1 MGKSLVGNTAFY
13 ALGEIIPRVVSFIM
27 LPFFTRYLSPSDY
40 GIISYTNSV
49 LVFLGFLGTLSL
61 NSYVLRFYYEAKS
74 ETEKRSIIGTAYMA
88 IGLFN
93 LLLVIICFIALPS
106 IIDRFNIQIPWN
118 PYFKL
123 AILTNFFTS
132 FSTIPLAIYRVRQEA
147 NRYIVLSVSRSL
159 LIVASNI
166 LFVIVLGKGIYGWFI
181 STLIVS
187 VPFFFIYAGII
198 NKYANFKLSFGR
210 LKEGLKF
217 SLPLVPGAISFYVL
231 SLSDRIILERNESIA
246 VLGIYN
252 IAVTFTSALGIA
264 IQSGYKALEP
274 EVYNRYGKDGYYTFL
289 RKTQKIYYIVV
300 YLFAIILSFFALEVF
315 EIMTAKP
322 YWEGAKYVPIL
333 IIGVILN
340 GQNSFYQCLLT
351 AEKKTKLVGAVSVIG
366 AIVSFTFNIL
376 FIPKWGAYAA
386 ATSYAISY
394 IIMNLVLYFS
404 ANYPEKNLIVD
415 VLPLLCI
422 VVISVIVNQL
432 FPETN
437 LIAVIVKLFATLLM
451 FFLLQIIFKTNLF
464 KAFKNYLLT
473 KRI

>member
-1 MGKSLVGNTAFY
+1 MRKSLVGNTVFY

-27 LPFFTRYLSPSDY
+27 LPFFTRFLSPSDY

-74 ETEKRSIIGTAYMA
+74 EAEKRSIIGTAYMA

-93 LLLVIICFIALPS
+93 LLLVTICFIALPS
-106 IIDRFNIQIPWN
+106 IIDRFGIQIPWN

-166 LFVIVLGKGIYGWFI
+166 LFVIVLGKGIYGWFV
-181 STLIVS
+181 STLLVS
-187 VPFFFIYAGII
+187 VPYFFIYAGII
-198 NKYANFKLSFGR
+198 NKYANFKLSISR

-231 SLSDRIILERNESIA
+231 SLSDRIILERNESMT

-264 IQSGYKALEP
+264 IHSGYKALEP
-274 EVYNRYGKDGYYTFL
+274 EVYNRYGTEGFYTFL
-289 RKTQKIYYIVV
+289 RKTQKIYYIVI
-300 YLFAIILSFFALEVF
+300 YLFAIALSFFALEVF
-315 EIMTAKP
+315 EIMTARP
-322 YWEGAKYVPIL
+322 YWVGAKYVPIL

-351 AEKKTKLVGAVSVIG
+351 AEKRTKLTGGVSVIG

-376 FIPKWGAYAA
+376 FIPQWGAYAA

-394 IIMNLVLYFS
+394 IVMNLVLYFS
-404 ANYPEKNLIVD
+404 VNYPEKKLIVD
-415 VLPLLCI
+415 ILPLLCI
-422 VVISVIVNQL
+422 VFLSVMINQ
-432 FPETN
+432 FFSETN
-437 LIAVIVKLFATLLM
+437 VLVITIKLFATLAMIL
-451 FFLLQIIFKTNLF
+451 LLQGIFKINLY
-464 KAFKNYLLT
+464 KAIKTYLKT
-473 KRI
+473 KII